1 MAISDMEIIMIVVP
15 IIVIIFVI
23 HRSLKLRRQ
32 IMYNQKD
39 LMCRLDTIDEN
50 ILLLNDV
57 IKPVQTILSSLDMLN
72 EKSNKQYEA
81 TIHPLRTILLSVNDL
96 RDPELIKS
104 AVESIKSMIPANT
117 PEEPKM
123 AAKRGA
129 IMTQDAELD
138 DTQPSNTNTQ
148 PSNTNT
154 QPSNTNTQPSMFA
167 PTTQSN
173 SMFAPTTQS
182 NSMFAPTTSGLQ
194 TGVSVS
200 ALVESLR
207 TLSSV

>member
-1 MAISDMEIIMIVVP
+1 MIVVP

-117 PEEPKM
+117 PEEPQM

-129 IMTQDAELD
+129 IITQDAELD

-154 QPSNTNTQPSMFA
+154 QPSNTNTQLSNTNTQLSMFA

>member
-104 AVESIKSMIPANT
+104 AVESIKSMIPVNT

-129 IMTQDAELD
+129 IITQDAELD
-138 DTQPSNTNTQ
+138 DTQ

-173 SMFAPTTQS
+173 SMFPPTTQS

-194 TGVSVS
+194 TGPSVS

>member
-104 AVESIKSMIPANT
+104 AVESIKSMIPVNT

-129 IMTQDAELD
+129 IITQDAELD
-138 DTQPSNTNTQ
+138 DTQP
-148 PSNTNT
+148 
-154 QPSNTNTQPSMFA
+154 
-167 PTTQSN
+167 

>member
-148 PSNTNT
+148 PS
-154 QPSNTNTQPSMFA
+154 
-167 PTTQSN
+167 
-173 SMFAPTTQS
+173 MFAPTTQS

-194 TGVSVS
+194 MGPSVS

>member
-148 PSNTNT
+148 PS
-154 QPSNTNTQPSMFA
+154 MFA

>member
-117 PEEPKM
+117 PEEPQM

-129 IMTQDAELD
+129 IITQDAELD

-148 PSNTNT
+148 L
-154 QPSNTNTQPSMFA
+154 SMFA

>member
-1 MAISDMEIIMIVVP
+1 
-15 IIVIIFVI
+15 
-23 HRSLKLRRQ
+23 
-32 IMYNQKD
+32 
-39 LMCRLDTIDEN
+39 MCRLDTIDEN

-117 PEEPKM
+117 PEEPQM

-129 IMTQDAELD
+129 IITQDAELD

-154 QPSNTNTQPSMFA
+154 QLSNTNTQLSMFA